1 MQKDTR
7 NIRLSNTEPAF
18 AAVIRKCLDELIF
31 SSTYLHAE
39 HMFFAI
45 RSPWR
50 LLAST
55 KSDPPSAILSF
66 PLRTLADHK
75 TKLLVERNHF
85 RRESENIPGM
95 TGPLK
100 LNWRRTTTEWKG
112 KPETLQ
118 REATYPE
125 RRYGSVLN
133 FL

>member
-75 TKLLVERNHF
+75 TKLLVERNHL

-95 TGPLK
+95 RGPLK
-100 LNWRRTTTEWKG
+100 LNWRIGVVQPPSEKENQKHSKEKQLTPKEDMVRC
-112 KPETLQ
+112 
-118 REATYPE
+118 
-125 RRYGSVLN
+125 
-133 FL
+133 